1 MYKLSLELSK
11 IFDIFCNIARKIVK
25 ITTLR
30 TMLKPLVPA
39 ALLLAHHKAKL
50 TTRNNLIVSD
60 IVTLQSLAIKLNTLH
75 IAALLALA
83 ITEYAEYATLNIK
96 LSLVNHRHT
105 KNILASSWLNR
116 VEAESCHNIPSRHLT
131 YILIA

>member
-39 ALLLAHHKAKL
+39 ALFRTHIELENTASDNLL
-50 TTRNNLIVSD
+50 VGD
-60 IVTLQSLAIKLNTLH
+60 ITPV
-75 IAALLALA
+75 
-83 ITEYAEYATLNIK
+83 
-96 LSLVNHRHT
+96 
-105 KNILASSWLNR
+105 
-116 VEAESCHNIPSRHLT
+116 
-131 YILIA
+131 